1 MDEKK
6 GPPAESLTDGQIQ
19 QCCSTL
25 AGPRAKSLKFLGF
38 IALVGAGIA
47 LAIGLASNTGWLVA
61 LGATPI
67 ILALLPCILMCIFG
81 LVAIVGLSL
90 KNASFARTR
99 SEQTKLIT
107 HQSDNR
113 VL

>member
-6 GPPAESLTDGQIQ
+6 GPPAESLTVGKFQ
-19 QCCSTL
+19 QCYSTL
-25 AGPRAKSLKFLGF
+25 AGPRAKTLKFLGV

-61 LGATPI
+61 LGATPF

-90 KNASFARTR
+90 KNASFSRTR